1 MSRVMNCIGGL
12 QTWASLPSTCLETS
26 KEQCTNTE
34 SGCAITA
41 HCRESASDCDSSTLL
56 EDFIFCSTYLLYV
69 NLHVDQFEIE
79 LWIVSVVS
87 NDNLLFHVRCLGTI
101 EQCTKHILKMCKDL
115 ALDCDSSVLLGDF
128 LFTSRGRETPGVT
141 LRILGLARA
150 AASNSKGDHEHV
162 NFEYVF
168 SFCHDM
174 SLVAW
179 KHARGSFRHWWF
191 LF

>member
-1 MSRVMNCIGGL
+1 MWTNLKLSYELYRWS
-12 QTWASLPSTCLETS
+12 QTIIFSL
-26 KEQCTNTE
+26 
-34 SGCAITA
+34 
-41 HCRESASDCDSSTLL
+41 
-56 EDFIFCSTYLLYV
+56 
-69 NLHVDQFEIE
+69 
-79 LWIVSVVS
+79 
-87 NDNLLFHVRCLGTI
+87 HVRCLGTI

-174 SLVAW
+174 SLVA
-179 KHARGSFRHWWF
+179 
-191 LF
+191 